1 MTTPSLPRVAWFVL
15 APALGAAVLELA
27 VLTGAWAPAV
37 NLLGQNP
44 PGDVG
49 TLVAS
54 GAPEQAY
61 AAIRHGRDPNAV
73 VSLRHSVLTGDRDE
87 RLSLLVIATAAGN
100 ENTAMALLSAGAEPA
115 LPQNRGAAC
124 LAEWTGAPALA
135 ASIRSG
141 GGEPAV
147 CPPRPADGA
156 LAMPFV
162 VPDAR

>member
-1 MTTPSLPRVAWFVL
+1 MTAPPARATWFVL
-15 APALGAAVLELA
+15 APAVGAAALHLV

-37 NLLGQNP
+37 NPLGQSRAEDI
-44 PGDVG
+44 GMLMAAYG
-49 TLVAS
+49 
-54 GAPEQAY
+54 PETAY
-61 AAIRHGRDPNAV
+61 AALRHGLDPNAV
-73 VSLRHSVLTGDRDE
+73 VPVRHKTITGDRDV

-115 LPQNRGAAC
+115 MPQNHGAAC

-147 CPPRPADGA
+147 CPPQPSDGA

-162 VPDAR
+162 APEAR